1 MKTYKI
7 TLTKP
12 NAFFSSAS
20 CDSLDEFLICVSVVY
35 PSVSKKMLSKIR
47 KVCEASC
54 PGSVYIPSNGKFII
68 AIL

>member
-20 CDSLDEFLICVSVVY
+20 CDSIDEFLICVSVVY
-35 PSVSKKMLSKIR
+35 PSVSKKMLSIIR
-47 KVCEASC
+47 KVCEVSC
-54 PGSVYIPSNGKFII
+54 PGSVYIPSNEKFII
-68 AIL
+68 TIN